1 MKVISFLNHKGGV
14 CKTSTSIHLAH
25 QLSKLDYSVLLFD
38 LDHQL
43 NLTEFFVDKL
53 DDFNIEKVFRDYSLI
68 DSAILPT
75 RYKNISIVQGSDNIP
90 LIEYDIQTSNQPW
103 DCLKNI
109 IHKSKRIKKEFDFV
123 IMDTHPGIYPFV
135 TCALIASDYYI
146 IPVLSECNFSLKGLM
161 KVENYIQYVKEKYD
175 SQVQNLGYLIN
186 QFVYN
191 NKMSKFYVKSLY
203 ENRPGLVF
211 ETKIRRT
218 TLIPNALSQRK
229 VQSEMKGSRTHHCG
243 REDFKA
249 LAEEFLAKVGD
260 GDVNG

>member
-25 QLSKLDYSVLLFD
+25 QLSKLGYSVLLFD

-43 NLTEFFVDKL
+43 NLTEFFVDEL
-53 DDFNIEKVFRDYSLI
+53 NEMNIEKVFNNYSLI
-68 DSAILPT
+68 DSAIMPT

-90 LIEYDIQTSNQPW
+90 LIEYDINLDNHPW

-109 IHKSKRIKKEFDFV
+109 IQNSQRIKKEFDFV

-135 TCALIASDYYI
+135 TCALIASDYYV
-146 IPVLSECNFSLKGLM
+146 IPVLSECNFSLRGLM
-161 KVENYIQYVKEKYD
+161 KVEDYIEFVKEEYG
-175 SQVQNLGYLIN
+175 SNVSNLGYLIN

-243 REDFKA
+243 REDFKS
-249 LAEEFLAKVGD
+249 LAEEFLRRI
-260 GDVNG
+260 NG